1 VPYLPR
7 RNGAELRRVRNLA
20 LILAAVLA
28 LSPLAVA
35 QAHAG
40 AGKKGHHKATG
51 PSLKIVGLSV
61 NQQSFAPGTKVTEKQ
76 PINACYYVFGEAG
89 TPHEMILTALVKAT
103 GIPRDAPTSI
113 TMVAPWVTQGF
124 ASGISEEGVPFF
136 KALFPDG
143 RESVGTVAG
152 GGSKPDEYFRW
163 TDMQGGSIE
172 AGDGTYKVQI
182 STRVGG
188 RTLEAHGS
196 ISIDC

>member
-1 VPYLPR
+1 MKSRLNR
-7 RNGAELRRVRNLA
+7 ARNLA
-20 LILAAVLA
+20 LIPLAALV
-28 LSPLAVA
+28 LSPLAAA
-35 QAHAG
+35 QAKEAHGSAAKAG
-40 AGKKGHHKATG
+40 HPKATA

-61 NQQSFAPGTKVTEKQ
+61 NEQLFAPGTKVTEKQ

-103 GIPRDAPTSI
+103 GIPHSAKTSI

-124 ASGISEEGVPFF
+124 AAGISEEGVPFS

-143 RESVGTVAG
+143 KESVGTISG

-163 TDMQGGSIE
+163 TDLQGGSIE
-172 AGDGTYKVQI
+172 AGDGNYKVTI
-182 STRVGG
+182 SAKVGNQL
-188 RTLEAHGS
+188 LEAHGS